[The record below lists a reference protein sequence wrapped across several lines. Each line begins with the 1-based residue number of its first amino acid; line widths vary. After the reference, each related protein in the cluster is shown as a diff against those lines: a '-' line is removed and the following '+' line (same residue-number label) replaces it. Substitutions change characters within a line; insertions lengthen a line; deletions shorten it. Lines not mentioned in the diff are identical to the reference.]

1 MLIFNEINNII
12 FILCYNWIKFKF
24 HKKGIEL
31 WLTLNIFIYVHNFVI
46 IHVLTSGV
54 KAGE

>member
-12 FILCYNWIKFKF
+12 FILRYNWIKFKF